1 LGITLDQLK
10 QAFRSAA
17 TQAVDDALANG
28 DITQAQ
34 ADKIKANI
42 ESGKNLGL
50 GQLLRTGRKVNML
63 QRLRAGIAKSA
74 ADAIGIQ
81 PKDLVSELKSG
92 KSIADVASEH
102 NVSLD
107 AVKSK
112 IMDNAKAALDKA
124 RENGRIDQAKEDA
137 ALQKLQANLNTIL
150 NKKKVA

>member
-1 LGITLDQLK
+1 
-10 QAFRSAA
+10 
-17 TQAVDDALANG
+17 
-28 DITQAQ
+28 
-34 ADKIKANI
+34 
-42 ESGKNLGL
+42 
-50 GQLLRTGRKVNML
+50 ML

-112 IMDNAKAALDKA
+112 IMDNAKAALDKV

-137 ALQKLQANLNTIL
+137 ALQKLQANLDTIL
-150 NKKKVA
+150 NKKRAA